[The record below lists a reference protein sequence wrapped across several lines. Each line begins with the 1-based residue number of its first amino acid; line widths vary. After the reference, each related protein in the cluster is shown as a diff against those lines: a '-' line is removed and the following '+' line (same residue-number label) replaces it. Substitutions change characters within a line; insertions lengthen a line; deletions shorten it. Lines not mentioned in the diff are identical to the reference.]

1 MTALQEFERLEA
13 SGLYTP
19 EPGAQ
24 RRDVILTLGDATL
37 TVFDHRSDALS
48 HWSLAA
54 IERVNPGKRPALFS
68 PGEDAAERIET
79 SDETMIRALERVRK
93 SVARTRPHPGRLRAR
108 LVFAALAVLAALAL
122 LWLPGALTRYTA
134 SVVPAPTRAAIGAAL
149 MEQVARLSGPSCSEP
164 AGQAALR
171 TLAGRLF
178 PDTPALPSIH
188 VLRSGAPGAAHLPGG
203 IILLNQSVVEDH
215 ERPAVVAGY
224 LFAEAEAARRADPL
238 LELLDYVGL
247 RATLTLMTT
256 GALPA
261 GALEGYAE
269 TTLASPPKPLPPAA
283 LLPRFAAAGISSTPY
298 AYAVDITGESTL
310 ALIEADPVGPN
321 RSVPLLTDAQWVAL
335 QGICGG

>member
-1 MTALQEFERLEA
+1 MTALKEFQRLEA
-13 SGLYTP
+13 MGLYTP

-54 IERVNPGKRPALFS
+54 VERVNPGRRPALYA
-68 PGEDAAERIET
+68 PGPDAPERIET
-79 SDETMIRALERVRK
+79 ADETMIRAIEKVRRA
-93 SVARTRPHPGRLRAR
+93 VARERPHPGRLRAR
-108 LVFAALAVLAALAL
+108 LVLAAALGVLAIAV

-134 SVVPAPTRAAIGAAL
+134 SVVPAATRAAIGTAL
-149 MEQVARLSGPSCSEP
+149 IEEIGRLSGPPCSEP

-178 PDTPALPSIH
+178 PAGQLPDVQ
-188 VLRSGAPGAAHLPGG
+188 VLRSGSAGSAHFPGR
-203 IILLNQSVVEDH
+203 IVLLNRSVVEDH
-215 ERPAVVAGY
+215 ESPAVVAGY
-224 LFAEAEAARRADPL
+224 ILAENEAAARHDPML
-238 LELLDYVGL
+238 SLLDYVGL

-269 TTLASPPKPLPPAA
+269 TALAAPPEPVRPEA
-283 LLPRFAAAGISSTPY
+283 LLPRFAAAKVSSAPY

-310 ALIEADPVGPN
+310 PLIEADPVGPAN
-321 RSVPLLTDAQWVAL
+321 TAPLLSDGQWIAL
-335 QGICGG
+335 QGICGS